1 MDSIFLQVLTSYCYN
16 VLQVLQTRALQSF
29 NPDILARRS
38 LLQAL
43 QTLDVL
49 YSSIVT
55 TMRSPAASLH
65 FNARQKAPVT
75 PHLSPFSF
83 IKSFPNIPALKAT
96 RGTFSLSIWNF
107 AGFHFWLL

>member
-1 MDSIFLQVLTSYCYN
+1 MDSIFLQALTSCCHN
-16 VLQVLQTRALQSF
+16 VLQVLQTRKLQPF
-29 NPDILARRS
+29 NSDILARGS

-43 QTLDVL
+43 QTFEVL

-55 TMRSPAASLH
+55 AIRSPAASLL
-65 FNARQKAPVT
+65 FNARQKTPVT
-75 PHLSPFSF
+75 LHLFPFSF
-83 IKSFPNIPALKAT
+83 IESLPNIPAPKTT